1 VESSPEEACP
11 EAAPKEESALD
22 AVSQQENFMSIIEQM
37 TTAIEEKLPG
47 ATVNVSGG
55 GGHFEIHVVSEQFAG
70 KRIVQKQR
78 LVYSAIRHLMG
89 GDNAPVHAI
98 DRMVCEVP

>member
-1 VESSPEEACP
+1 MAINDQITAAIAEA
-11 EAAPKEESALD
+11 
-22 AVSQQENFMSIIEQM
+22 I
-37 TTAIEEKLPG
+37 PG
-47 ATVNVSGG
+47 AEINVSGG
-55 GGHFEIHVVSEQFAG
+55 GGHFEIHVVSEQFSG

-89 GDNAPVHAI
+89 GDNAPVHAL